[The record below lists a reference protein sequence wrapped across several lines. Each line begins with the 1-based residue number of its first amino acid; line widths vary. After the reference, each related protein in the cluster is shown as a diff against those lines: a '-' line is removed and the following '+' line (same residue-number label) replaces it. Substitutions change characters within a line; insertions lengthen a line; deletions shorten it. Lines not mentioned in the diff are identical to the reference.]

1 MYKIRNSILENIQ
14 REEKLNRRF
23 LAFTALFVGLLCV
36 IFFLFTEVYFNVLVE
51 GDSMKPTL
59 KSGDVLTVNSLKEV
73 ERGDIII
80 IENNGKLIVK
90 RVIALP
96 YDRVRIKD
104 GYVYVNGN
112 RIEENYVLKQGAT
125 ENFMWGEE
133 DHLLK
138 KDEIF
143 YLGDNRE
150 DSSDSRIYGTCNYGE
165 VMGVVEDWSL
175 NPNSVQRLF
184 NRILTFTSTLT

>member
-184 NRILTFTSTLT
+184 NRILTLTSTLT